1 MSICYSVSA
10 KPPEGED
17 FIMEQFET
25 RSDADACYADL
36 QTEGDDNI
44 INAVPYPCV
53 VITFEEFLG
62 GRWLVTNRRL
72 VVK

>member
-1 MSICYSVSA
+1 MSICYRVTA
-10 KPPEGED
+10 KPPEGEQ

-25 RSDADACYADL
+25 RSDADACYAGL
-36 QTEGDDNI
+36 QEDTEDNI
-44 INAVPYPCV
+44 INAVPYRCV

-62 GRWLVTNRRL
+62 GQWLVTNRRL

>member
-1 MSICYSVSA
+1 MSICYRVSA

-25 RSDADACYADL
+25 RSDADACYAGF
-36 QTEGDDNI
+36 QTERDDNI
-44 INAVPYPCV
+44 ISAVPYPCV
-53 VITFEEFLG
+53 VITFEECLG
-62 GRWLVTNRRL
+62 GRWLVTDRRL

>member
-1 MSICYSVSA
+1 MSICYRVSA
-10 KPPEGED
+10 KPPEGEE

-25 RSDADACYADL
+25 RSDADACYESL

-53 VITFEEFLG
+53 IISFEEFLG